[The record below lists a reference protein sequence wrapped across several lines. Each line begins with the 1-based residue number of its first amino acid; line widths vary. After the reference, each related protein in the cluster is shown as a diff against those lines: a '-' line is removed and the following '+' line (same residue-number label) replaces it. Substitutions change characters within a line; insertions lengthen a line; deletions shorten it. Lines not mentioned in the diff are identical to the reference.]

1 MKLNVMMRMRLM
13 VAPVVVMKMDQ
24 LLLRTKLQNLR
35 PSPLTSYVIN
45 LSVTVAR
52 ATIMDI
58 L

>member
-1 MKLNVMMRMRLM
+1 M

-35 PSPLTSYVIN
+35 PFPLTSYVIN

>member
-24 LLLRTKLQNLR
+24 LLLRTKFQNLR
-35 PSPLTSYVIN
+35 PFPPTSYVIN